1 MALSTALSIAQ
12 NSLLNTQRQTNVVSR
27 NIANAYNP
35 DYARRTAVLSSL
47 SSGAQISIISRATDI
62 ALRQQNLSAMSGFKA
77 QETIAKSLD
86 WLTLSINGVDNINS
100 PATLIGRLQEALQL
114 YSGNPANRT
123 IGESAVEAARDVLRS
138 LNDGAAAIRTYRAE
152 MDHQIATA
160 VNEVNALLA
169 EFKVENDK
177 IVNGTIAGRD
187 TLDAFDRRDAI
198 LKQIAEYIPI
208 STIGRG
214 NNDLMIVT
222 ADGTTL
228 FETIPRNV
236 HFEPVPAYGPSTTGN
251 VVSIDGVPISASH
264 SANTTAVGTLAAML
278 QVRDSISVTAQSY
291 LDEIA
296 RGLVTAFAETNP
308 GNPADVRPGLFTW
321 PGAPAMPAAATLID
335 GLAGTITLNPLI
347 DPLQGGDPSA
357 LRDGANFD
365 FNPDDNASFTDL
377 LIGFATA
384 LDNPM
389 DFVNGANVSVMG
401 FSASAINWI
410 DNERKSAAG
419 AAEIKSALML
429 RTEEALSNVTRVN
442 VDEEMA
448 LMLELEHS
456 YAASAKMMQM
466 IDEMLR
472 QLLNIVR

>member
-1 MALSTALSIAQ
+1 MALSSALSIAQ

-35 DYARRTAVLSSL
+35 DYARRTAVLSSV

-62 ALRQQNLSAMSGFKA
+62 ALRQQTLSAMSGFKA
-77 QETIAKSLD
+77 QDTIVKSLD
-86 WLTLSINGVDNINS
+86 WLALSINGANNASS
-100 PATLIGRLQEALQL
+100 PATLVGKLQEAVQL

-123 IGESAVEAARDVLRS
+123 IGEAAVEAARDVLRT
-138 LNDGAAAIRTYRAE
+138 LNDGAAAIQTYRAE
-152 MDHQIATA
+152 TDRQITTA

-169 EFKVENDK
+169 EFKSENDR
-177 IVNGTIAGRD
+177 IVNGTIGGREV
-187 TLDAFDRRDAI
+187 LDAVDRRDAI
-198 LKQIAEYIPI
+198 LKQISEYIPI
-208 STIGRG
+208 STIGRA

-236 HFEPVPAYGPSTTGN
+236 HFEPVPAYGPATAGN
-251 VVSIDGVPISASH
+251 NIFVDGVPISASY
-264 SANTTAVGTLAAML
+264 SANTTASGTLAAMV
-278 QVRDSISVTAQSY
+278 QVRDSIAVTAQTY

-296 RGLVTAFAETNP
+296 RGLIVSFSETDP
-308 GNPADVRPGLFTW
+308 GNPADTRPGLFTW
-321 PGAPAMPAAATLID
+321 PGAPAMPADATLEV
-335 GLAGTITLNPLI
+335 GLASRISLNALI
-347 DPLQGGDPSA
+347 DPLQGGDPTA

-365 FNPDDNASFTDL
+365 FNPDDNASFTDH
-377 LIGFATA
+377 LIRFASA
-384 LDNPM
+384 LDTPL

-401 FSASAINWI
+401 FSSSAINWI
-410 DNERKSAAG
+410 DNERKSAAT

-448 LMLELEHS
+448 LMLELEQS

-472 QLLNIVR
+472 QLLSIVR